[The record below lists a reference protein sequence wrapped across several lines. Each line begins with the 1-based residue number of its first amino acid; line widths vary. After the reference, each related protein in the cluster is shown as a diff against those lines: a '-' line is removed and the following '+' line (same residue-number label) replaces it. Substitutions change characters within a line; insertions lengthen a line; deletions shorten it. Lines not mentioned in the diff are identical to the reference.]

1 MPTKYAEVMGC
12 ATYYYYVGLTT
23 LPDVTPDFSRGHTMV
38 LLHAAGSNGH
48 SWHNQLDELGAT
60 HSPISLDMPGHSRS
74 SGVEGLKS
82 IGEYADFAC
91 AFADALGIRSAVMV
105 GRSMGGAI
113 AMDLALRYPD
123 RVEALVLIATAAKF
137 NIPAERLEGMKAVT
151 MGRAPRAF
159 VTDGYSPSTIKENF
173 DVIREGWM
181 EQVKTDPR
189 VRYGDLLACAEVDL
203 REHVGAIRK
212 PTLILAGA
220 DDQVTPPSDAEFI
233 KSRISGARLEV
244 VPAAAHNLTTERPRE
259 VNAAIAKFLD
269 ELG

>member
-1 MPTKYAEVMGC
+1 MPTKYVEVQGC

-23 LPDVTPDFSRGHTMV
+23 LPEVIPDFSRGRRMI

-48 SWHNQLDELGAT
+48 SWHKQLGELGAA
-60 HSPISLDMPGHSRS
+60 HSPIAIDMPGHSRS
-74 SGVEGLKS
+74 SGVEGRKS
-82 IGEYADFAC
+82 IGEYADFTS

-113 AMDLALRYPD
+113 AMDFALRFPD
-123 RVEALVLIATAAKF
+123 RVEALVLIATAARF

-151 MGRAPRAF
+151 MGRAPQAF
-159 VTDGYSPSTIKENF
+159 VTDGYSPITIKQNF

-203 REHVGAIRK
+203 RDRIGAIRK

-233 KSRISGARLEV
+233 KTKISGARLEV
-244 VPAAAHNLTTERPRE
+244 IPVAAHNLTTERPGE
-259 VNAAIAKFLD
+259 VNAAIAKFLG